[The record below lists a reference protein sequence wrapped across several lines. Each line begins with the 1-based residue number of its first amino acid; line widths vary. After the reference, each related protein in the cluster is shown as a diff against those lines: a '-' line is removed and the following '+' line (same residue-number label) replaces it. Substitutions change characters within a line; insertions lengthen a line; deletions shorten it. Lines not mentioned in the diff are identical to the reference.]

1 MAFTTE
7 QVLGML
13 DSSGESYID
22 EDPDF
27 LLPHESESEE
37 ESILA
42 TTFATFPPPHNG
54 TQEAIASSIEYVLSG
69 IIQFFQIIHKFY
81 YLKQYKAIVH

>member
-13 DSSGESYID
+13 DSSGESDID

-42 TTFATFPPPHNG
+42 NTSTAFPAPHNG
-54 TQEAIASSIEYVLSG
+54 TQESKASSIENVL
-69 IIQFFQIIHKFY
+69 
-81 YLKQYKAIVH
+81 